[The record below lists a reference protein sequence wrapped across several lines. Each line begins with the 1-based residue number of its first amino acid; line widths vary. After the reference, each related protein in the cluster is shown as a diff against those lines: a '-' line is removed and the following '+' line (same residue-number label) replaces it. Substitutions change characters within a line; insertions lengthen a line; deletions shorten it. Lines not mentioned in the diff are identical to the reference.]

1 MANNLI
7 VVPADEP
14 VQIADSP
21 HLDRLRPFGEVILYR
36 DRPASDAEKIRR
48 LAGATVLI
56 NSRSAVK
63 WPRELLR
70 QLPKLRF
77 ITVVGIGTDSI
88 DLEAARQLRIVVS
101 NIPGRTADIVAEHAL
116 ALMLATAR
124 KLSEQTAEL
133 RAGRWTNL
141 NLVYLGGKTLGIVG
155 TGSIGRR
162 MIQLGR
168 AIGMRVIAWTF
179 RPSPERAAEL
189 GVDFVSL
196 DDLAR
201 QSDVISLHVRLTPQS
216 RGLIGRQQ
224 FEAMKPGAILV
235 NTSRGAVV
243 DGNGMIEALSTG
255 RLAGAGL
262 DVYEMEPL
270 PPDHPILRCHN
281 VTLTPHNADQTPEG
295 FDILNG
301 GAVDNVIAFLE
312 NRPQNVV
319 A

>member
-1 MANNLI
+1 
-7 VVPADEP
+7 
-14 VQIADSP
+14 
-21 HLDRLRPFGEVILYR
+21 
-36 DRPASDAEKIRR
+36 
-48 LAGATVLI
+48 
-56 NSRSAVK
+56 
-63 WPRELLR
+63 
-70 QLPKLRF
+70 
-77 ITVVGIGTDSI
+77 
-88 DLEAARQLRIVVS
+88 
-101 NIPGRTADIVAEHAL
+101 
-116 ALMLATAR
+116 
-124 KLSEQTAEL
+124 
-133 RAGRWTNL
+133 
-141 NLVYLGGKTLGIVG
+141 
-155 TGSIGRR
+155 
-162 MIQLGR
+162 
-168 AIGMRVIAWTF
+168 
-179 RPSPERAAEL
+179 
-189 GVDFVSL
+189 
-196 DDLAR
+196 
-201 QSDVISLHVRLTPQS
+201 VISLHVRLTPQS

>member
-1 MANNLI
+1 
-7 VVPADEP
+7 
-14 VQIADSP
+14 
-21 HLDRLRPFGEVILYR
+21 
-36 DRPASDAEKIRR
+36 
-48 LAGATVLI
+48 
-56 NSRSAVK
+56 
-63 WPRELLR
+63 
-70 QLPKLRF
+70 
-77 ITVVGIGTDSI
+77 
-88 DLEAARQLRIVVS
+88 
-101 NIPGRTADIVAEHAL
+101 
-116 ALMLATAR
+116 MLATAR

-196 DDLAR
+196 DDLVR